1 MHDEILTEEQ
11 KRLLP
16 LIKRFSGK
24 FGLVG
29 GTAIA
34 LQVGHRRSVDFDL
47 FTLTDFEAEK
57 IRSEIR
63 ENHAIQ
69 NVFLENPNELTI
81 SMDGVK
87 TTFYKF
93 PFGINFTEN
102 FEDIVKMPDL
112 LTLGAMKAYALG
124 RRAKWKDYVDLFFIF
139 KKYTIRQI
147 ADKAKS
153 LFAGEFNEKLLREE
167 LSYFKDIDY
176 SENIDYLK
184 GFEKTNEAVE
194 KNLGE
199 ISLLDI

>member
-69 NVFLENPNELTI
+69 NVFVENPNELTI